1 MSKATTIKDA
11 IKKWEERHPGKN
23 ISEAPEVGFQFQWP
37 PIEKMDNTLSALT
50 NCQKLSLSTN
60 MIEKIAGISALKN
73 LKILSLSRNYIKS
86 FSGLESLGDT
96 LEQLW
101 ISYNYIEKVKGV
113 QMLKKLKVLY
123 ISNNLIKEWPEFM
136 KLNELPQLEDLL
148 FVVQGNPLYEN
159 YEESTWKVEAAR
171 RLPNLKKLDGE
182 PVLRDM

>member
-148 FVVQGNPLYEN
+148 FVGNPLYEN